1 MDYPLDATHTWIKLK
16 DCEREKPHKSVQV
29 EGRGGFNAEQKDG
42 EMHGTGQA
50 NVQVICSGGNAR
62 LDLAAEGFRLEH
74 P

>member
-1 MDYPLDATHTWIKLK
+1 VKNLTRVFKL
-16 DCEREKPHKSVQV
+16 EA
-29 EGRGGFNAEQKDG
+29 RGGFNAEEKDG

-50 NVQVICSGGNAR
+50 NSAGYMCSGGNAR

>member
-29 EGRGGFNAEQKDG
+29 EGRGGFNAEQKNG

-50 NVQVICSGGNAR
+50 NSAGYM
-62 LDLAAEGFRLEH
+62 
-74 P
+74 